1 MLLPETEKGA
11 RRKNVYAVL
20 YIIIKIVSTSEER
33 LAGQKKDLNLEILL

>member
-11 RRKNVYAVL
+11 VL
-20 YIIIKIVSTSEER
+20 YIITEIVSTSEER